1 MSLPTSE
8 ARPALSQVCC
18 VVVCQCRWGVGV
30 METCFGVSCT
40 SGWPFP
46 VRCSARRLAGRNL
59 ATYRSCHA
67 NCVLPASACKPT
79 PHGVACDSLRPVR
92 KCSSMGHSRL
102 PDVTQLVCGAM
113 IGSVCQTN
121 SHISCGLELYA
132 DALMDA
138 DTRAHYER
146 QP

>member
-138 DTRAHYER
+138 DT
-146 QP
+146 